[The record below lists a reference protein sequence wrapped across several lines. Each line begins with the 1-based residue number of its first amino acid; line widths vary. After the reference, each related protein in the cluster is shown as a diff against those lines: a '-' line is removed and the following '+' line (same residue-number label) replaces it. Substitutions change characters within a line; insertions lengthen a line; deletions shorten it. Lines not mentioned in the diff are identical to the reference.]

1 MSWFN
6 SESPWKIAGKK
17 KTIRPK
23 RLRFSVTFEKG
34 KAIVKFSGGV
44 VEALKHNTNRINVI
58 GIIFLSFTTEF
69 TQMVG
74 FFKAYMKM
82 VWVPLRKLADLRSQ
96 GELTIHGT
104 KGTFTYMDGEF
115 IWVFTKVNIQ
125 IVPWIVWGIAKKGRK
140 NHRVKN
146 PMVQSG
152 AS

>member
-1 MSWFN
+1 
-6 SESPWKIAGKK
+6 
-17 KTIRPK
+17 
-23 RLRFSVTFEKG
+23 
-34 KAIVKFSGGV
+34 
-44 VEALKHNTNRINVI
+44 
-58 GIIFLSFTTEF
+58 
-69 TQMVG
+69 MVG